1 MAVRYTEEQ
10 LNTVDKSLLIQM
22 ILNQQE
28 QLETLTAEVRSL
40 NEKMQLMMEQMVL
53 ANRNRFGRS
62 SEKMADASQISFME
76 VDGTIVFF
84 NEAEAVCNLDAPE
97 PEQLEESVPRPVKKK
112 GKKEQDM
119 SGLPIERIDHYMT
132 EEELTV
138 LFGKNGWK
146 QLPDETYMRVK
157 VEPARY
163 TVEEH
168 HVCVYAGKT
177 TDKIVKAFRPKSL
190 LRNSIATPSLVAS
203 IMNAKYVNGMPLD
216 RIATDFRRNE
226 VNISKQVM
234 ANWVIRCSERY
245 LSPVY
250 FRLHELLLKYNVI
263 QQDETPVEV
272 SKDGRPANSKSYM
285 WVYRSGKYYTDRVII
300 LYEYQKTRKAEHPQR
315 FLEGFH
321 GVCECDAY
329 AVYEKMDRENPD
341 IAFAFC
347 HAHARRYFAE
357 ALKAL
362 PKDQRDKAKGTIA
375 HEALERI
382 AGIYHMDNQLSEL
395 SEEERY
401 RKRQLLVRPLVE
413 ALFAWLKKVRDEKMV
428 PEGGKTMK
436 GVNYYLNHEKQ
447 FLEFLNHG
455 NVPLDNNATE
465 SALRNFCM
473 HKHTWRLIDTINGAK
488 ASALVYSIVETAKA
502 NGLNPFRYLEFLL
515 TEMMEHEEDTDY
527 GFLDDLLPWSESIP
541 DICKIQSKK

>member
-1 MAVRYTEEQ
+1 MGKFDYLVVGSGLSGAILAHQAKVHGKSVLVVDKRPNIAGNVYTENVEGINVHKYGAHIFHTNNVIDGQ
-10 LNTVDKSLLIQM
+10 LCFN
-22 ILNQQE
+22 
-28 QLETLTAEVRSL
+28 
-40 NEKMQLMMEQMVL
+40 
-53 ANRNRFGRS
+53 
-62 SEKMADASQISFME
+62 
-76 VDGTIVFF
+76 F
-84 NEAEAVCNLDAPE
+84 NEAEALLENIYVVE
-97 PEQLEESVPRPVKKK
+97 PVEEDVIPTVVKRKKTRGKRKEDLSRLPV
-112 GKKEQDM
+112 EM
-119 SGLPIERIDHYMT
+119 ISHTLS
-132 EEELTV
+132 EEELTDI
-138 LFGKNGWK
+138 FGPDGWK

-329 AVYEKMDRENPD
+329 
-341 IAFAFC
+341 
-347 HAHARRYFAE
+347 
-357 ALKAL
+357 
-362 PKDQRDKAKGTIA
+362 
-375 HEALERI
+375 
-382 AGIYHMDNQLSEL
+382 
-395 SEEERY
+395 
-401 RKRQLLVRPLVE
+401 
-413 ALFAWLKKVRDEKMV
+413 
-428 PEGGKTMK
+428 
-436 GVNYYLNHEKQ
+436 
-447 FLEFLNHG
+447 
-455 NVPLDNNATE
+455 
-465 SALRNFCM
+465 
-473 HKHTWRLIDTINGAK
+473 
-488 ASALVYSIVETAKA
+488 
-502 NGLNPFRYLEFLL
+502 
-515 TEMMEHEEDTDY
+515 TDY

>member
-1 MAVRYTEEQ
+1 MGEIFSRDELKQCNKEVLITLFLKLQEQMIEMNGKLDRMAEQ
-10 LNTVDKSLLIQM
+10 LAVAQNH
-22 ILNQQE
+22 
-28 QLETLTAEVRSL
+28 RY
-40 NEKMQLMMEQMVL
+40 
-53 ANRNRFGRS
+53 GRK
-62 SEKMADASQISFME
+62 SEKLDVI
-76 VDGTIVFF
+76 DGQLCFNF
-84 NEAEAVCNLDAPE
+84 NEAEALLENIYVVE
-97 PEQLEESVPRPVKKK
+97 PVEEDVIPTVVKRKKTRGKRKEDLSRLPVETISHTLSK
-112 GKKEQDM
+112 
-119 SGLPIERIDHYMT
+119 
-132 EEELTV
+132 EELTDI
-138 LFGKNGWK
+138 FGPDGWK

-341 IAFAFC
+341 ITFAFC

-357 ALKAL
+357 ALK
-362 PKDQRDKAKGTIA
+362 
-375 HEALERI
+375 HC
-382 AGIYHMDNQLSEL
+382 
-395 SEEERY
+395 
-401 RKRQLLVRPLVE
+401 RK
-413 ALFAWLKKVRDEKMV
+413 
-428 PEGGKTMK
+428 
-436 GVNYYLNHEKQ
+436 
-447 FLEFLNHG
+447 
-455 NVPLDNNATE
+455 
-465 SALRNFCM
+465 
-473 HKHTWRLIDTINGAK
+473 INGIK
-488 ASALVYSIVETAKA
+488 RKEPLPMKHWNGSQASIIWITSFQNSVKKKD
-502 NGLNPFRYLEFLL
+502 
-515 TEMMEHEEDTDY
+515 TEKDS
-527 GFLDDLLPWSESIP
+527 FW
-541 DICKIQSKK
+541 

>member
-1 MAVRYTEEQ
+1 
-10 LNTVDKSLLIQM
+10 
-22 ILNQQE
+22 
-28 QLETLTAEVRSL
+28 
-40 NEKMQLMMEQMVL
+40 
-53 ANRNRFGRS
+53 
-62 SEKMADASQISFME
+62 
-76 VDGTIVFF
+76 
-84 NEAEAVCNLDAPE
+84 
-97 PEQLEESVPRPVKKK
+97 
-112 GKKEQDM
+112 
-119 SGLPIERIDHYMT
+119 
-132 EEELTV
+132 
-138 LFGKNGWK
+138 
-146 QLPDETYMRVK
+146 
-157 VEPARY
+157 
-163 TVEEH
+163 
-168 HVCVYAGKT
+168 
-177 TDKIVKAFRPKSL
+177 
-190 LRNSIATPSLVAS
+190 
-203 IMNAKYVNGMPLD
+203 
-216 RIATDFRRNE
+216 
-226 VNISKQVM
+226 
-234 ANWVIRCSERY
+234 
-245 LSPVY
+245 
-250 FRLHELLLKYNVI
+250 
-263 QQDETPVEV
+263 
-272 SKDGRPANSKSYM
+272 
-285 WVYRSGKYYTDRVII
+285 
-300 LYEYQKTRKAEHPQR
+300 
-315 FLEGFH
+315 
-321 GVCECDAY
+321 
-329 AVYEKMDRENPD
+329 MDRKNPD
-341 IAFAFC
+341 ITFAFC

-447 FLEFLNHG
+447 FFEFLNHG

>member
-1 MAVRYTEEQ
+1 MGEIFSRDELKQCNKEVLITLFLKLQEQMIEMNGKLDRMAEQ
-10 LNTVDKSLLIQM
+10 LAVAQNH
-22 ILNQQE
+22 
-28 QLETLTAEVRSL
+28 RY
-40 NEKMQLMMEQMVL
+40 
-53 ANRNRFGRS
+53 GRK
-62 SEKMADASQISFME
+62 SEKLDVI
-76 VDGTIVFF
+76 DGQLYFNF
-84 NEAEAVCNLDAPE
+84 NEAEALLENIYVVE
-97 PEQLEESVPRPVKKK
+97 PAEEDVIPTVVKRKKTK
-112 GKKEQDM
+112 GKRKEDL
-119 SGLPIERIDHYMT
+119 SRLPVETISHT
-132 EEELTV
+132 LSEEELTDI
-138 LFGKNGWK
+138 FGPDDWK

-250 FRLHELLLKYNVI
+250 FHLHELLLKYNVI

-341 IAFAFC
+341 ITFAFC

-465 SALRNFCM
+465 SALRNFCT

-527 GFLDDLLPWSESIP
+527 GVLDDLLPWSESIP

>member
-1 MAVRYTEEQ
+1 MGEIFSRDQLRQCDKEVLITLFLNLQEQMIEMNGKLDRMAEQ
-10 LNTVDKSLLIQM
+10 LAAAQNH
-22 ILNQQE
+22 
-28 QLETLTAEVRSL
+28 RY
-40 NEKMQLMMEQMVL
+40 
-53 ANRNRFGRS
+53 GRK
-62 SEKMADASQISFME
+62 SEKLDVI
-76 VDGTIVFF
+76 DGQLCLNLSF
-84 NEAEAVCNLDAPE
+84 NEAEAVLGNLYVVE
-97 PEQLEESVPRPVKKK
+97 PAEEDVLPTVVRRKKKK
-112 GKKEQDM
+112 GKRK
-119 SGLPIERIDHYMT
+119 
-132 EEELTV
+132 EELSKLPVEMVSHT
-138 LFGKNGWK
+138 LSEAELTDIFGPDGWK

-163 TVEEH
+163 IVEEH

-177 TDKIVKAFRPKSL
+177 TDKIVKALRPKSL
-190 LRNSIATPSLVAS
+190 LRNSIATPSLAAS
-203 IMNAKYVNGMPLD
+203 IMHAKYVNGMPLD

-245 LSPVY
+245 LSPLY
-250 FRLHELLLKYNVI
+250 FRLHELLLQHDVI

-272 SKDGRPANSKSYM
+272 SKDGRSANSKSYM
-285 WVYRSGKYYTDRVII
+285 WVYRSGKYYTDRAII

-321 GVCECDAY
+321 GVCVCDAY

-341 IAFAFC
+341 ITFAFC

-362 PKDQRDKAKGTIA
+362 PKNQRDKAKGTIA

-382 AGIYHMDNQLSEL
+382 AGIYHVDSQLAQC

-527 GFLDDLLPWSESIP
+527 GFLDDLLPWSASIP

>member
-1 MAVRYTEEQ
+1 MGEIFSRDELKQCNKEVLITLFLKLQEQMIEMNGKLDRMAEQ
-10 LNTVDKSLLIQM
+10 LAVAQNH
-22 ILNQQE
+22 
-28 QLETLTAEVRSL
+28 RY
-40 NEKMQLMMEQMVL
+40 
-53 ANRNRFGRS
+53 GRK
-62 SEKMADASQISFME
+62 SEKLDVI
-76 VDGTIVFF
+76 DGQLCFNF
-84 NEAEAVCNLDAPE
+84 NEAEALLENIYVVE
-97 PEQLEESVPRPVKKK
+97 PVEEDVIPTVVKRKKTK
-112 GKKEQDM
+112 GKRKEDL
-119 SGLPIERIDHYMT
+119 SRLPVETISHT
-132 EEELTV
+132 LSEEELTDI
-138 LFGKNGWK
+138 FGPDGWK

-341 IAFAFC
+341 ITFAFC

-413 ALFAWLKKVRDEKMV
+413 SLFAWLKKVRDEKMV